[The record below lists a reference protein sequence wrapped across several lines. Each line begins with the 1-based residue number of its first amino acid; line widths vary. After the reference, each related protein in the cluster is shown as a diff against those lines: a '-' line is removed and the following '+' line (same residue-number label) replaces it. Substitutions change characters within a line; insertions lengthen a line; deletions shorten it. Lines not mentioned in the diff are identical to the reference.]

1 MTLPVGLYW
10 KNIVKEWN
18 MQSVQKVVQ
27 MTDLIKS
34 FPFIIHLLNLEK
46 HLMS

>member
-1 MTLPVGLYW
+1 
-10 KNIVKEWN
+10 

-27 MTDLIKS
+27 MTDLILKS

>member
-1 MTLPVGLYW
+1 
-10 KNIVKEWN
+10 

-34 FPFIIHLLNLEK
+34 FPFIIYLLNLK
-46 HLMS
+46 NHLMS

>member
-1 MTLPVGLYW
+1 V
-10 KNIVKEWN
+10 IEWN

-27 MTDLIKS
+27 MTDLIES
-34 FPFIIHLLNLEK
+34 FPSIIYLLNLDN